1 MTVYGSMSRFTLA
14 SFYRKQKFELKY
26 FENLTKVYGAYMGQ
40 PHNKERGSSLI
51 LGSQADKK

>member
-1 MTVYGSMSRFTLA
+1 MSRFTLA
-14 SFYRKQKFELKY
+14 SFYRKQYFKLKY